1 MVTGFNCTSKSMLSF
16 SLLASVGPSSL
27 GLAQEIEGE
36 RIENI
41 VVTGNRSTG
50 ITEEK
55 SMAPIDSIDSEEFM
69 SQGDADINNLLRTMV
84 PSFNVTT
91 QPISDAGTLV
101 RPANL
106 RGLPPDSTLV
116 LVNGKRRHRS
126 AVITF
131 LGQGISD
138 GSQGPDISVI
148 PAIALEKVEVLRDG
162 ASALYGSDAIAG
174 VINFV
179 LREDDSGAQVQ
190 AKLGQYYEG
199 DGTLVQY
206 SGNVGA
212 SLLENGFANF
222 SFEYGESDE
231 TSRSVQRD
239 DAAALIEGGNT
250 NVGDPAQVWGKP
262 AVKSDVKLFANFGQ
276 EITDAVEV
284 YGFGNY
290 ATRKTR
296 GGFYFRNPETRAG
309 VFSNDD
315 GQTLLVG
322 DANPNNDLTCGT
334 VAIGDPGSLDAI
346 SGGQTAL
353 SNECFSFREVFPGG
367 FTPSFGGEVTDTAGL
382 VGVRGELASGFR
394 YDISGSR
401 GVNNVDFFIDNTVN
415 ATLGPQSPTSFEPGG
430 YQQEETQYNIDFAMP
445 FTVDSVQY
453 NFAFGAEQRTE
464 TYKIFEGEEASWAV
478 GPYADQGFS
487 IGSNGFPGFSPDV
500 AGTFDRSN
508 TAVYADIEANISDIV
523 ILGAAGRLED
533 FDGFGETS
541 NGKIGA
547 NVSITDNIA
556 IRSTYST
563 GFRAPTPGQANVTN
577 TTTVFEG
584 GRLINRGTIPPT
596 NPIAQL
602 KGGRELEPET
612 SESYTF
618 GTIFS
623 SGGVVASIDY
633 FNISV
638 DDRIG
643 QSGSQEL
650 TAEEAAALEAAGVAG
665 ARDLSSFRFYTNGFS
680 TDTQG
685 VDVVVNYPFAW
696 SNVRSVATFAGNWT
710 ETKVASFEDGVLD
723 EMRVK
728 LLEEGLPQYRAN
740 AAFSN
745 RFGGWLPLT

>member
-1 MVTGFNCTSKSMLSF
+1 MGGRDRMVTGFNCTSKSMLSF

-334 VAIGDPGSLDAI
+334 VAIGDPGLWM
-346 SGGQTAL
+346 
-353 SNECFSFREVFPGG
+353 
-367 FTPSFGGEVTDTAGL
+367 PS
-382 VGVRGELASGFR
+382 
-394 YDISGSR
+394 
-401 GVNNVDFFIDNTVN
+401 
-415 ATLGPQSPTSFEPGG
+415 
-430 YQQEETQYNIDFAMP
+430 
-445 FTVDSVQY
+445 
-453 NFAFGAEQRTE
+453 
-464 TYKIFEGEEASWAV
+464 AV
-478 GPYADQGFS
+478 GKPPSAT
-487 IGSNGFPGFSPDV
+487 NAFPLERCFQVVSPQ
-500 AGTFDRSN
+500 AL
-508 TAVYADIEANISDIV
+508 AV
-523 ILGAAGRLED
+523 RLRIQLD
-533 FDGFGETS
+533 WW
-541 NGKIGA
+541 
-547 NVSITDNIA
+547 
-556 IRSTYST
+556 
-563 GFRAPTPGQANVTN
+563 
-577 TTTVFEG
+577 VF
-584 GRLINRGTIPPT
+584 
-596 NPIAQL
+596 A
-602 KGGRELEPET
+602 
-612 SESYTF
+612 ES
-618 GTIFS
+618 
-623 SGGVVASIDY
+623 
-633 FNISV
+633 
-638 DDRIG
+638 
-643 QSGSQEL
+643 
-650 TAEEAAALEAAGVAG
+650 
-665 ARDLSSFRFYTNGFS
+665 
-680 TDTQG
+680 
-685 VDVVVNYPFAW
+685 
-696 SNVRSVATFAGNWT
+696 
-710 ETKVASFEDGVLD
+710 
-723 EMRVK
+723 
-728 LLEEGLPQYRAN
+728 
-740 AAFSN
+740 
-745 RFGGWLPLT
+745 